1 MRGAGRCADRVTIA
15 GGAPVALDVEKW
27 LEPVSDDEPGGS
39 DLEYNPDFQALE
51 RLATGKPEQQI
62 GSTIVPAEPPDW
74 RAVRG
79 KAMELLER
87 TRDLRVALVL
97 TRALLAVEGLPGF
110 ADGLRYLHGL
120 LERHWEHVHP
130 QLDPDDYN
138 DPTTRVNIIAGLV
151 AADSDDVL
159 GLLRQA
165 ALARSR
171 SFGVAT
177 LRDWLIHSG
186 ASSGTPVLTAE
197 TFDAVFRE
205 VAAEELQAAADSAHA
220 AFDLASAIERRL
232 TEQVGSGNAVDLSP
246 LRTALKPCVQ
256 LLDER
261 LAQRGLGAVA
271 ETEALPVAG
280 EGPAEAGGSAA
291 AGAGASGFVAG
302 RISTRDDVLK
312 ALEAVCD
319 YYTRHEPSSP
329 VPILME
335 RARRLVTMSFVDI
348 MRNIAPDS
356 LAQIDVL
363 RGPDPDAESSG
374 SDGY

>member
-39 DLEYNPDFQALE
+39 DLEYDPDFQALE

>member
-1 MRGAGRCADRVTIA
+1 M
-15 GGAPVALDVEKW
+15 ALDVEKW

-39 DLEYNPDFQALE
+39 DLEYDPDFQALE

-87 TRDLRVALVL
+87 TRDLRIALVL

-186 ASSGTPVLTAE
+186 SGGGTPVLTAE

-205 VAAEELQAAADSAHA
+205 VGAEELQAAADSAHA

-261 LAQRGLGAVA
+261 LAQRGLGAGA
-271 ETEALPVAG
+271 ETEDLPVAG
-280 EGPAEAGGSAA
+280 DVPAEAGGSTAT
-291 AGAGASGFVAG
+291 GAGASGFVAG

-312 ALEAVCD
+312 ALDAVCD

>member
-39 DLEYNPDFQALE
+39 DLEYDPDFQALE

-62 GSTIVPAEPPDW
+62 GSTIVPAEAPDW

-177 LRDWLIHSG
+177 LRDWLILSG
-186 ASSGTPVLTAE
+186 ASSGTPVLTTE

-363 RGPDPDAESSG
+363 RGPDPDAESSS

>member
-1 MRGAGRCADRVTIA
+1 M
-15 GGAPVALDVEKW
+15 ALDVEKW
-27 LEPVSDDEPGGS
+27 LVPVSDDEPGGS
-39 DLEYNPDFQALE
+39 DLEYDPDFQALE

-87 TRDLRVALVL
+87 TRDLRIALVL

-186 ASSGTPVLTAE
+186 AGSGTPVLTAE

-205 VAAEELQAAADSAHA
+205 VDAEELHAAADSAHA

-261 LAQRGLGAVA
+261 LAQRGLGAEA
-271 ETEALPVAG
+271 EAEDLPVAG
-280 EGPAEAGGSAA
+280 EGPAEAGGSTAT
-291 AGAGASGFVAG
+291 GAGASGFVAG

-312 ALEAVCD
+312 ALDAVCD

>member
-1 MRGAGRCADRVTIA
+1 M
-15 GGAPVALDVEKW
+15 PVALDVEKW
-27 LEPVSDDEPGGS
+27 LVPVSDDEPGGG
-39 DLEYNPDFQALE
+39 DLEYDPDFQALE
-51 RLATGKPEQQI
+51 RLATGRPEQQI

-74 RAVRG
+74 RAVRA

-159 GLLRQA
+159 GLLRQV

-186 ASSGTPVLTAE
+186 ASSGTPLLTAE

-205 VAAEELQAAADSAHA
+205 VAAEELQAAADGAHT
-220 AFDLASAIERRL
+220 AFDLATAIERRL

-261 LAQRGLGAVA
+261 LASRGLGSTAEAGAAA
-271 ETEALPVAG
+271 ETAA
-280 EGPAEAGGSAA
+280 EGMPAEAGMAA
-291 AGAGASGFVAG
+291 ASGAGAAPGFVAG
-302 RISTRDDVLK
+302 RIATRDDVLK
-312 ALEAVCD
+312 AIEAVCD

-363 RGPDPDAESSG
+363 RGPDPDAESSD

>member
-1 MRGAGRCADRVTIA
+1 M
-15 GGAPVALDVEKW
+15 ALDVEKW

-271 ETEALPVAG
+271 ETGALPVAG
-280 EGPAEAGGSAA
+280 EEPAEAGGSAA
-291 AGAGASGFVAG
+291 TGAGASGFVAG

>member
-1 MRGAGRCADRVTIA
+1 M
-15 GGAPVALDVEKW
+15 ALDVEKW
-27 LEPVSDDEPGGS
+27 LAPVADDEPCGS
-39 DLEYNPDFQALE
+39 DLEYDPEFQALE

-62 GSTIVPAEPPDW
+62 GSTIVAAEPPDW
-74 RAVRG
+74 RAVRA
-79 KAMELLER
+79 KAIELLER

-97 TRALLAVEGLPGF
+97 TRALLASEGLPGF
-110 ADGLRYLHGL
+110 TDGLRYLLGL

-138 DPTTRVNIIAGLV
+138 DPTTRVNIVAGLV
-151 AADSDDVL
+151 AAENDDVL
-159 GLLRQA
+159 GLLRQV

-177 LRDWLIHSG
+177 LRDWLILSG
-186 ASSGTPVLTAE
+186 AISGTPGLTTE

-205 VAAEELQAAADSAHA
+205 VAAEELQASADSARA
-220 AFDLASAIERRL
+220 ALDLAAAIERRL

-261 LAQRGLGAVA
+261 LAQRGLGAA
-271 ETEALPVAG
+271 PEAD
-280 EGPAEAGGSAA
+280 AA
-291 AGAGASGFVAG
+291 AGELPAGVDAGAAAVGGGFVAG
-302 RISTRDDVLK
+302 RIATRDDVLK
-312 ALEAVCD
+312 ALDAVCD

-363 RGPDPDAESSG
+363 RGPDPDADASG